1 MRDRSPVA
9 KPAPQTGRVLG
20 STPTGGRTG
29 SHSTSFEFTRGR
41 TPPPLTFTTTK
52 HATTRRGWAA
62 GMTWAVPTRD
72 CGVRGEL
79 QRRSKA
85 KRVRSQAKSRMITLL
100 GRNRS
105 VPSAPARRPTR
116 QGETL
121 GVLADFRNR
130 RKGRSRR
137 GQHSKAGFQ
146 KRAAPASRPR
156 PCCLRRP
163 RAQRAAVEEFRFA
176 IQSESVPCACVTAG
190 HCCAD

>member
-79 QRRSKA
+79 HAAQQGKTRALARKKSHDHTARAQSIGTVGTGSKA
-85 KRVRSQAKSRMITLL
+85 NAT
-100 GRNRS
+100 G
-105 VPSAPARRPTR
+105 
-116 QGETL
+116 
-121 GVLADFRNR
+121 
-130 RKGRSRR
+130 
-137 GQHSKAGFQ
+137 
-146 KRAAPASRPR
+146 
-156 PCCLRRP
+156 
-163 RAQRAAVEEFRFA
+163 
-176 IQSESVPCACVTAG
+176 
-190 HCCAD
+190 